1 MDALDVL
8 GMPPSP
14 LLTVEEAAQVLR
26 IGRSLAYQLAG
37 EYRASSGV
45 SGMPVIPIGGCLRV
59 PRWALLELGPTAWVV
74 FEQLLAHSNAPS
86 SCEQSTTPSTNGND
100 GQPASRLRPTASPRS
115 RTRSTPKP
123 GATVRHVSHW
133 PMRCRRLPIL
143 SQAWRRDPRPRR

>member
-1 MDALDVL
+1 MDAFDVL

-59 PRWALLELGPTAWVV
+59 PRWALLELVLTRRVV
-74 FEQLLAHSNAPS
+74 RLCDVDVEAMLAS
-86 SCEQSTTPSTNGND
+86 S
-100 GQPASRLRPTASPRS
+100 
-115 RTRSTPKP
+115 
-123 GATVRHVSHW
+123 GAGG
-133 PMRCRRLPIL
+133 
-143 SQAWRRDPRPRR
+143 AY